1 MKQIAK
7 LNESQLRQIIKE
19 SIKEVLKES
28 VWRRKSINETPYITV
43 KETVPY
49 KGRDSKGINYNVY
62 VDGVKM
68 FRADLTGSEADSW
81 NGGKYMQRG
90 TYSDITIYF
99 GTNYGT
105 TPSLKNYGAFAKQ
118 IGFNDHFDFNSKQAK
133 DNVQQIVE
141 WCTFHIN
148 NNFISLTSNGEFTKE
163 NTPYIIQKCVEGLL
177 TPNDE
182 TEQTVQFYD
191 LDGTE
196 KTLSKPDAYKYAL
209 ELFHNYDLDK
219 APDKYYDIYRCLDE
233 YIHIIQNEYESEPE
247 DWYERNEHGDF
258 DDV

>member
-1 MKQIAK
+1 MKI
-7 LNESQLRQIIKE
+7 NESQLRQIIKE

-28 VWRRKSINETPYITV
+28 VWSRKTTHETPYITV

-49 KGRDSKGINYNVY
+49 RGRDPKGINYNVY

-68 FRADLTGSEADSW
+68 FRANLTGSEADSW
-81 NGGKYMQRG
+81 NGKSMQRG

-99 GTNYGT
+99 GAGYGT
-105 TPSLKNYGAFAKQ
+105 KPALKNSGVFAKQ
-118 IGFNDHFDFNSKQAK
+118 IGFNDDFDFNSKQAK

-141 WCTFHIN
+141 WCNFHIN
-148 NNFISLTSNGEFTKE
+148 RSFISLTSHGKFTKE
-163 NTPYIIQKCVEGLL
+163 NAPYIIQKCVEGLL

-182 TEQTVQFYD
+182 KDKTVMFYD

-196 KTLSKPDAYKYAL
+196 KTVSKSDAYKYAL

-219 APDKYYDIYRCLDE
+219 APDKYYNIYDCLDE

-258 DDV
+258 DEV